1 LPIDGKFGRR
11 LRRSWSIIAATTMGI
26 ALAPMALASEV
37 PTPRGGPVYEAIV
50 LDADTGQ
57 VLRELNPDQVTYPAS
72 LTKMMTL
79 YLTFEALNQGRLRLD
94 QYLQV
99 SYEAAAH
106 KPSKLGLT
114 PGEPVLVRDLILGVV
129 TRSANDAAA
138 VLAEGLGGGSE
149 TNFAAQMTR
158 KARQLGMSRTQYRNA
173 SGLPDPEQLTTARD
187 IARLSLALFHDFPRE
202 YRYFSVRE
210 FAYQGETIHSHDHLL
225 EWYDGADGI
234 KTGYTVAS
242 GFNLATSAVHNGRRL
257 VGVIMGGESARG
269 RDGEMAR
276 LLDLG
281 FADLGQGT
289 MVAQRQAPAAP
300 VVVAAAQ
307 SAPQSPPAQ
316 PRPTFAAVAAASMAP
331 PAAAVARP
339 QPAVAQAPAAAPE
352 RRTVAS
358 VATAAIHHLSPVS
371 KAEAAPVAV
380 ETAETWGIQLGAFRG
395 VAAAEQTERKVAHL
409 PLARGKQAQILAPAS
424 GERLYRVRL
433 VHFSEKGA
441 VAACEALH
449 RQKLACTVMRPN
461 GVKLASR

>member
-1 LPIDGKFGRR
+1 
-11 LRRSWSIIAATTMGI
+11 MGI

-106 KPSKLGLT
+106 KPSKLGLSA
-114 PGEPVLVRDLILGVV
+114 GQPVLVRDLILGVV

-149 TNFAAQMTR
+149 INFAAQMTR

-242 GFNLATSAVHNGRRL
+242 GFILATSAVHSGRRL
-257 VGVIMGGESARG
+257 GGVIIGGESAHQ
-269 RDGEMAR
+269 RDVEMAR

-281 FADLGQGT
+281 FADLGQGP
-289 MVAQRQAPAAP
+289 MVAQRQAPAAA
-300 VVVAAAQ
+300 VVVAAAAVQ
-307 SAPQSPPAQ
+307 APQSPPAQ
-316 PRPTFAAVAAASMAP
+316 PRPSFAAVAAASIAP
-331 PAAAVARP
+331 PATPAVRP
-339 QPAVAQAPAAAPE
+339 QPAVAQAPAAEPEPE

-380 ETAETWGIQLGAFRG
+380 ETAESWGIQVGAFRAA
-395 VAAAEQTERKVAHL
+395 AAAEETERKVAHL
-409 PLARGKQAQILAPAS
+409 PLARGKHAQILAPAS

-433 VHFSEKGA
+433 MHFSEKGA

-449 RQKLACTVMRPN
+449 RQKLACTVMRPS
-461 GVKLASR
+461 GVRVASR

>member
-1 LPIDGKFGRR
+1 MTI
-11 LRRSWSIIAATTMGI
+11 GI
-26 ALAPMALASEV
+26 ALAPLALASEV
-37 PTPRGGPVYEAIV
+37 PPPRGGPIYEAIV

-57 VLRELNPDQVTYPAS
+57 VLRELNPDAVTYPAS

-149 TNFAAQMTR
+149 ANFAVQMTR

-187 IARLSLALFHDFPRE
+187 IARLALALFHDFPRE

-210 FAYQGETIHSHDHLL
+210 FPFQGELVHSHDHLL

-242 GFNLATSAVHNGRRL
+242 GFNLATSAVRNGRRL
-257 VGVIMGGESARG
+257 VGVIMGGESARS

-281 FADLGQGT
+281 FTDIAQTPLI
-289 MVAQRQAPAAP
+289 AQRQAPAQQP
-300 VVVAAAQ
+300 V
-307 SAPQSPPAQ
+307 
-316 PRPTFAAVAAASMAP
+316 AAVAAAQPAPQTLPEKPRPSFAAIAAASMASP
-331 PAAAVARP
+331 VASPARP
-339 QPAVAQAPAAAPE
+339 QPAAAQVPAAEPAE
-352 RRTVAS
+352 RTVAS
-358 VATAAIHHLSPVS
+358 VATAAIRHLSPVS
-371 KAEAAPVAV
+371 KAEAAPVAL
-380 ETAETWGIQLGAFRG
+380 EPPEAWGIQVGAFRG

-409 PLARGKQAQILAPAS
+409 ALARGKESQILAPGS
-424 GERLYRVRL
+424 GERTPLYRVRL
-433 VHFSEKGA
+433 MHFSEKGA
-441 VAACEALH
+441 HAACDTLH
-449 RQKLACTVMRPN
+449 RRKLACTVLRPA
-461 GVKLASR
+461 GVKVASQ

>member
-1 LPIDGKFGRR
+1 
-11 LRRSWSIIAATTMGI
+11 MGI

-106 KPSKLGLT
+106 KPSKLGLSA
-114 PGEPVLVRDLILGVV
+114 GQPVLVRDLILGVV

-242 GFNLATSAVHNGRRL
+242 GFNLATSAVHSGRRL
-257 VGVIMGGESARG
+257 VGVIMGGESAHQ
-269 RDGEMAR
+269 RDVEMAR

-281 FADLGQGT
+281 FADLGQGP
-289 MVAQRQAPAAP
+289 MVAQRQAPAAA

-307 SAPQSPPAQ
+307 PAPQSPPAQ
-316 PRPTFAAVAAASMAP
+316 PRPSFAAVAAASMAP
-331 PAAAVARP
+331 PALLQRGRSRRWRRRPRPSPNRNAERSLRSATPRSITCRRSARP
-339 QPAVAQAPAAAPE
+339 
-352 RRTVAS
+352 RRRRWR
-358 VATAAIHHLSPVS
+358 L
-371 KAEAAPVAV
+371 
-380 ETAETWGIQLGAFRG
+380 ETAESWGIQVGAFRAA
-395 VAAAEQTERKVAHL
+395 AAAEETERKVARL
-409 PLARGKQAQILAPAS
+409 PLAHGKQAQILAPAS

-433 VHFSEKGA
+433 MHFSAEGRGCRMRGA
-441 VAACEALH
+441 APAKSSPA
-449 RQKLACTVMRPN
+449 P
-461 GVKLASR
+461 

>member
-1 LPIDGKFGRR
+1 M
-11 LRRSWSIIAATTMGI
+11 WI

-149 TNFAAQMTR
+149 ANFAAQMTR

-202 YRYFSVRE
+202 YRYFSVRD
-210 FAYQGETIHSHDHLL
+210 FQFQGETVHSHDHLL

-242 GFNLATSAVHNGRRL
+242 GFNLATSAVHSGRRL
-257 VGVIMGGESARG
+257 VGVIMGGESARQ

-281 FADLGQGT
+281 FADLGQGP

-307 SAPQSPPAQ
+307 PAPQSPPAQ
-316 PRPTFAAVAAASMAP
+316 PRPSFAAVAAASMAP
-331 PAAAVARP
+331 PAAPAARP
-339 QPAVAQAPAAAPE
+339 QPAMAQAPAAEPE

-358 VATAAIHHLSPVS
+358 VASAAIHHLSPVS

-380 ETAETWGIQLGAFRG
+380 ETAESWGIQVGAFRA

-409 PLARGKQAQILAPAS
+409 PLARGKQSQILAPAS

-449 RQKLACTVMRPN
+449 RQKLACTVMRPS
-461 GVKLASR
+461 GVRVASR

>member
-1 LPIDGKFGRR
+1 
-11 LRRSWSIIAATTMGI
+11 MGV

-149 TNFAAQMTR
+149 ANFAAQMTR

-202 YRYFSVRE
+202 YRYFSVRD
-210 FAYQGETIHSHDHLL
+210 FQFQGEVVHSHDHLL

-242 GFNLATSAVHNGRRL
+242 GFNLATSAVHSGRRL
-257 VGVIMGGESARG
+257 VGVIMGGESAHQ
-269 RDGEMAR
+269 RDVEMAR

-281 FADLGQGT
+281 FADLGQGP

-307 SAPQSPPAQ
+307 PAPQSPPAQ
-316 PRPTFAAVAAASMAP
+316 PRPSFAAVAAASMVP
-331 PAAAVARP
+331 PAAPAARP
-339 QPAVAQAPAAAPE
+339 QPAAARAPAAEPE
-352 RRTVAS
+352 QEHRTVAS

-380 ETAETWGIQLGAFRG
+380 ETAESWGIQVGAFRG
-395 VAAAEQTERKVAHL
+395 AAAAELTERKVAHL

-461 GVKLASR
+461 GVRVASR